1 MPYGMR
7 LDALPLR
14 ACPAA
19 QRVVIAYDVPD
30 ARARRRL
37 MRAIVGR
44 APRIQ
49 RSVYEGHLTAADLR
63 ALARELG
70 DIATGSEDRVI
81 VAPLCSRC
89 AARRLWI
96 GAGEPPAHGCDGTM
110 YWPTASDATQLI
122 VA

>member
-1 MPYGMR
+1 MSDVKDPAMPYGTR
-7 LDALPLR
+7 LDALPLP

-19 QRVVIAYDVPD
+19 QRVVVAYDVPD
-30 ARARRRL
+30 
-37 MRAIVGR
+37 
-44 APRIQ
+44 
-49 RSVYEGHLTAADLR
+49 
-63 ALARELG
+63 ARELG